1 MWRESSTQSSAAGVT
16 IEHLAPPRGHRSCL
30 AGGGMER
37 VTEKKND
44 FISVDFKVI
53 NMYETG
59 QFLHFFFSFLIEIC
73 FVYKSQLTFR
83 NLWFTN
89 QYWNNPQALPASAQ
103 LSSRSL
109 LPSCGHLRLLQVL
122 GKLSKVAPTMWA
134 ANNVSVMYHIRW
146 HLAVGTQVQSCVTP
160 SFIYALI
167 SNQNQVMRLSVS
179 TDSAHM

>member
-37 VTEKKND
+37 VIEKKNY

-59 QFLHFFFSFLIEIC
+59 QFLHLFFSFLIEIC

-146 HLAVGTQVQSCVTP
+146 HLAVGTQVQSCVTAAAASLHL
-160 SFIYALI
+160 SFMHSY
-167 SNQNQVMRLSVS
+167 QTKTR
-179 TDSAHM
+179 